1 MQVTTRRVLVIS
13 AIAIGGALSG
23 LAIGHFVAGGP
34 RLDGGSELANYSA
47 LFTGG
52 NAAGSTD
59 GQGDDGFAAEAG
71 PSNYQCQGCDA
82 HLTNDMVN
90 GNAAETEPLPPDVPD
105 DAAPPPRP
113 ADSSA
118 ATPAVR
124 GTPAPAERTRPA
136 AQSPAPVP

>member
-23 LAIGHFVAGGP
+23 LAIGNFVAGGP
-34 RLDGGSELANYSA
+34 KLDGASALANYSD
-47 LFTGG
+47 LFAPD
-52 NAAGSTD
+52 NAVGSSD
-59 GQGDDGFAAEAG
+59 VSADDGFAAEAG

-105 DAAPPPRP
+105 DATSPSRP

-118 ATPAVR
+118 VAPAVR
-124 GTPAPAERTRPA
+124 GTPAPAERTKPA
-136 AQSPAPVP
+136 AQSPTP